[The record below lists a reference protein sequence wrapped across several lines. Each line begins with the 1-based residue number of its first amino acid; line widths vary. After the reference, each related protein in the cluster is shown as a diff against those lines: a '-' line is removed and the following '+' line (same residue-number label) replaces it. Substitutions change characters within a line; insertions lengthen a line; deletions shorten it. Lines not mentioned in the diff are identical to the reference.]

1 MIDRAKN
8 VRVTPYDT
16 ETEMIS
22 STYGT
27 AELQGDASPS
37 PPKPYMSRVAKI
49 ALALGHECS
58 GRFRH
63 LARECV
69 EGYGIERRGG

>member
-1 MIDRAKN
+1 M
-8 VRVTPYDT
+8 T
-16 ETEMIS
+16 S

-27 AELQGDASPS
+27 ADLQGDASPS
-37 PPKPYMSRVAKI
+37 PPKPHMSRVAKI
-49 ALALGHECS
+49 ALGHECS

>member
-1 MIDRAKN
+1 M
-8 VRVTPYDT
+8 T
-16 ETEMIS
+16 S
-22 STYGT
+22 HTYGT
-27 AELQGDASPS
+27 VELQGDASPAS
-37 PPKPYMSRVAKI
+37 PKSHRLSKVAKI
-49 ALALGHECS
+49 ALAFPGHECS